1 MSMIGAVLFDLYDTL
16 ITESGLHPTRASSLA
31 TVLGLDDEAYR
42 IEWKNRRPSVIRGEL
57 SLADAL
63 AGISQSLAGRA
74 DIAAIDG
81 IRQRRMRE
89 KAAAFARVDAD
100 VAALVAALADR
111 GIGLAVVSN
120 GFEED
125 VFGWS
130 LCSLAPHFD
139 CTVFSYAEGIAK
151 PDPEMYLRTV
161 RRLGVEPGAAVYIG
175 DGADNELLGAE
186 QAGLRA
192 GRAAW
197 FVAEAPQAATWAELK
212 TPEDV
217 LAFLRAG

>member
-1 MSMIGAVLFDLYDTL
+1 MIGAVLFDLYETL
-16 ITESGLHPTRASSLA
+16 ITESGLRPTRASSLA

-42 IEWKNRRPSVIRGEL
+42 VEWKKRRPSVVRGEL
-57 SLADAL
+57 SLVDAL
-63 AGISQSLAGRA
+63 AGISRSLAGRA

-81 IRQRRMRE
+81 IRQRRIRE

-100 VAALVAALADR
+100 VAVLVAALADR
-111 GIGLAVVSN
+111 GIRLGVVSN

-125 VFGWS
+125 LRGWWQ
-130 LCSLAPHFD
+130 CSLAPQFD
-139 CTVFSYAEGIAK
+139 CTVFSYVEGIAK
-151 PDPEMYLRTV
+151 PDPEMYLRAA
-161 RRLGVEPGAAVYIG
+161 RRLGVDPNVAAYIG
-175 DGADNELLGAE
+175 NGADNELLGAE

-197 FVAEAPQAATWAELK
+197 FVAQAPQAGTCAEL
-212 TPEDV
+212 TTSEDV